1 MFPADLRHNFS
12 RPSQYVNV
20 VWATPK
26 QMKTLERLG
35 CSSSHWSHSVSK
47 WALLYVRSLVILP
60 KEEYHLKVT
69 LNIWPLAAYSFIRYS
84 PPPPSPPQANSVA
97 TDREGARGWA
107 WKATWQWVVFHLNN
121 NWKTLR
127 IPTQRFNFYRL
138 PWPQLCFGRA
148 KVPFL
153 WYLYERRYPADLN
166 FRILLILTW
175 HGFFCAFQSNFW
187 NLLE

>member
-1 MFPADLRHNFS
+1 MQSTSTKYVCTLRTPPRIVFQFLTHSLLSLSPKKPGPSSSSLVLPADLRHNFS

-69 LNIWPLAAYSFIRYS
+69 LNIWPAAAYSFIRYS
-84 PPPPSPPQANSVA
+84 PPPSLILQPAVLPSAGSVA
-97 TDREGARGWA
+97 
-107 WKATWQWVVFHLNN
+107 KFH
-121 NWKTLR
+121 KSVG
-127 IPTQRFNFYRL
+127 YRL
-138 PWPQLCFGRA
+138 FEL
-148 KVPFL
+148 
-153 WYLYERRYPADLN
+153 
-166 FRILLILTW
+166 
-175 HGFFCAFQSNFW
+175 
-187 NLLE
+187 

>member
-1 MFPADLRHNFS
+1 MYCESTKKVNCEIALPTTTLFEFAHFENLLYSVLGPKKPSKHSSSSSLVFPADLRHNFS

-84 PPPPSPPQANSVA
+84 PSFSS
-97 TDREGARGWA
+97 
-107 WKATWQWVVFHLNN
+107 L
-121 NWKTLR
+121 
-127 IPTQRFNFYRL
+127 
-138 PWPQLCFGRA
+138 
-148 KVPFL
+148 
-153 WYLYERRYPADLN
+153 
-166 FRILLILTW
+166 
-175 HGFFCAFQSNFW
+175 SSSS
-187 NLLE
+187 

>member
-1 MFPADLRHNFS
+1 MCGHFHEMMFFSLSSNFS

-97 TDREGARGWA
+97 TDREGATGLA

-121 NWKTLR
+121 N
-127 IPTQRFNFYRL
+127 
-138 PWPQLCFGRA
+138 
-148 KVPFL
+148 
-153 WYLYERRYPADLN
+153 
-166 FRILLILTW
+166 
-175 HGFFCAFQSNFW
+175 
-187 NLLE
+187 

>member
-1 MFPADLRHNFS
+1 MNQPKKLTAKLHYLFEFAIFDNLHCTQFWVQRSPGRQAQHSSSSSLVFPADLRHNFS

-69 LNIWPLAAYSFIRYS
+69 LNIWPPAAYSFIRYS
-84 PPPPSPPQANSVA
+84 PPPSLILQPAVLPSAGSVA
-97 TDREGARGWA
+97 
-107 WKATWQWVVFHLNN
+107 KFH
-121 NWKTLR
+121 KSV
-127 IPTQRFNFYRL
+127 
-138 PWPQLCFGRA
+138 G
-148 KVPFL
+148 
-153 WYLYERRYPADLN
+153 YLSV
-166 FRILLILTW
+166 I
-175 HGFFCAFQSNFW
+175 
-187 NLLE
+187 